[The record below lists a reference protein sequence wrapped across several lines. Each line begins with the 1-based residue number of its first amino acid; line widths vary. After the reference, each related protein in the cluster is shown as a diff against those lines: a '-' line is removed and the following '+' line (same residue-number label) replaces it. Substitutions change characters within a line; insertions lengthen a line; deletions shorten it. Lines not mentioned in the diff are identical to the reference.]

1 LADRLGNYTKLH
13 IFGLEP
19 DFLGTAAIG
28 AKRPFARTMGSAAFP
43 PSRSTDDFVG
53 RNINVVL
60 VIAEKVANVICCR
73 ASLPAVDL
81 PEFENELT

>member
-1 LADRLGNYTKLH
+1 M
-13 IFGLEP
+13 E
-19 DFLGTAAIG
+19 
-28 AKRPFARTMGSAAFP
+28 SAAFP
-43 PSRSTDDFVG
+43 PSRSTDDLVG

-81 PEFENELT
+81 PEFEKELT